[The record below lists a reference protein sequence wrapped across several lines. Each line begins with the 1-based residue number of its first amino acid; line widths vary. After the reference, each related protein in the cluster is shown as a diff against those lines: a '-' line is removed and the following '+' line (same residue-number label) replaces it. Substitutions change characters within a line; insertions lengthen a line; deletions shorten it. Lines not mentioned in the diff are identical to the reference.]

1 MAIGPGTKER
11 LMDVVS
17 SCRNEILDFTKAL
30 IQVPTENPPGSSY
43 RDCVAV
49 VEAKLEEIGLESSVL
64 EVPAGRNQNPR
75 NGRIQSESAYCLMSF
90 YGTGPRTLYFHG
102 HYDVVPAATPRQFK
116 PLLKGDRL
124 FGRGSA
130 DMKGGLA
137 AMIYA
142 VKAIKACKLRLNG
155 RIGLAI
161 VPDEET
167 GGLRGSHALAASGKL
182 GKDGIGMFTAEPT
195 GGAIWNACRGAI
207 SLRVTVKGKPSHVG
221 LHFWGVNS
229 FEKMLGV
236 ANKLMELKQRV
247 ESRKTAFKI
256 EPDEARNSILLIGG
270 ECQGGASFNTV
281 PAQCCFTVDRRIN
294 PEEDL
299 GAEKERLL
307 ELFDRF
313 RKDGTE
319 VEVETLQEAR
329 PAGFS
334 EHDPVARALST
345 SIEAVTGKAP
355 SFEMCPGLLETRF
368 YAEQGVPAFAY
379 GPGQLTAAHAPDES
393 VALEDICA
401 CAAVYTLAA
410 AELLA

>member
-17 SCRNEILDFTKAL
+17 SCRNEILDFTKSL

-49 VEAKLEEIGLESSVL
+49 IEAKLEEIGLESSVL

-130 DMKGGLA
+130 DMKAGLA

-167 GGLRGSHALAASGKL
+167 GGLRGSHDLAASGKL

-195 GGAIWNACRGAI
+195 GGAIWNA
-207 SLRVTVKGKPSHVG
+207 
-221 LHFWGVNS
+221 
-229 FEKMLGV
+229 
-236 ANKLMELKQRV
+236 
-247 ESRKTAFKI
+247 
-256 EPDEARNSILLIGG
+256 
-270 ECQGGASFNTV
+270 
-281 PAQCCFTVDRRIN
+281 
-294 PEEDL
+294 
-299 GAEKERLL
+299 
-307 ELFDRF
+307 
-313 RKDGTE
+313 
-319 VEVETLQEAR
+319 
-329 PAGFS
+329 
-334 EHDPVARALST
+334 
-345 SIEAVTGKAP
+345 
-355 SFEMCPGLLETRF
+355 
-368 YAEQGVPAFAY
+368 
-379 GPGQLTAAHAPDES
+379 
-393 VALEDICA
+393 
-401 CAAVYTLAA
+401 
-410 AELLA
+410 